1 MVHLFERLFGTVAVS
16 EGRIFY
22 RFRWMSRLLFPSSAH
37 LVAAGVSWPC
47 VGMFSSRIR
56 SFLPTLRPT
65 KGKKF
70 DLSLYIERMFETGSF
85 CDSGFMSLLPAS

>member
-1 MVHLFERLFGTVAVS
+1 MAHLFERLFGTVAVS

-22 RFRWMSRLLFPSSAH
+22 RFRWMSRLSFPSSAH

-47 VGMFSSRIR
+47 VGMFFFQNPKFFTDPS
-56 SFLPTLRPT
+56 T

-70 DLSLYIERMFETGSF
+70 DLYIEGMFETSKQREF
-85 CDSGFMSLLPAS
+85 L